1 MIRKGTSDVAKR
13 NGFIDQCE
21 QEQLHLSGAIQPHGA
36 LVVANLQG
44 VVSHVSANI
53 VELLGVGAH
62 LEQSLVEQSLV
73 EQLLDQP
80 LPAFLQEVYESAVL
94 VEAGERYVGQGNIGD
109 QEVDV
114 VMSHNGEQLLFE
126 LYPVDAHADP
136 MPVVGEAY
144 PVPDSTPALQAQ
156 CQQLLDELLA
166 LSGFDRV
173 LYYRFMP
180 EGDGEVCAEA
190 RRAEVAG
197 SYVGLRFPASDIP
210 QIARQLYFKNPWRSI
225 PNAGAEPVAIVGRTA
240 ASVPNLSWVD
250 LRSVSPIHQEYMA
263 NMGVGAAISLPI
275 NQAGELAALISCHSA
290 TPRQLTVSQLQA
302 MSKLSEAFN
311 LRLRDYRTRRRL
323 QVLDGMQRHFENAK
337 NVLMR
342 HGELASAWPEL
353 SGWLMDTFAADG
365 VILQVEGDCYQAGEV
380 LSAAGIDVVIEAARF
395 EASPVWI
402 SDSLPADCI
411 DMPLSEIAGV
421 AVVSDLPLGQ
431 HHTVN
436 LYLCRLEHLYEVT
449 WGGNPDKPVD
459 YRDGNSA
466 IAPRRS
472 FEAWVEQ
479 RVGFSRPW
487 SASTRMYLLKLR
499 TLLQQAKL
507 FAWTKDEKE

>member
-1 MIRKGTSDVAKR
+1 MAKR
-13 NGFIDQCE
+13 DGFIDQCE
-21 QEQLHLSGAIQPHGA
+21 QEQLHLSGAIQSHGA
-36 LVVANLQG
+36 LVVTNLQG

-53 VELLGVGAH
+53 VDWLGVGAH
-62 LEQSLVEQSLV
+62 V

-94 VEAGERYVGQGNIGD
+94 VEAGERYIGQGNIED
-109 QEVDV
+109 QEFDV

-126 LYPVDAHADP
+126 LYPVEAHSDP

-144 PVPDSTPALQAQ
+144 PVPESAAALQAQ
-156 CQQLLDELLA
+156 CQQLLDALLA

-180 EGDGEVCAEA
+180 EGDGEVSAEA

-225 PNAGAEPVAIVGRTA
+225 SNANAEPVAIVGHA
-240 ASVPNLSWVD
+240 QASVPNLSWVD

-275 NQAGELAALISCHSA
+275 NQAGELDALISCHSA

-302 MSKLSEAFN
+302 MSRLSEAFN
-311 LRLRDYRTRRRL
+311 LRLRDYKTRRRL
-323 QVLDGMQRHFENAK
+323 QVLDGMQRHFDHAK
-337 NVLMR
+337 DVLMR

-353 SGWLMDTFAADG
+353 SRWLMDTFAVDG

-380 LSAAGIDVVIEAARF
+380 LSAAGMDVVIEEARF

-402 SDSLPADCI
+402 SDSLQTDCTE
-411 DMPLSEIAGV
+411 MPLSEIAGV
-421 AVVSDLPLGQ
+421 AVVSDLPLDQ

-479 RVGFSRPW
+479 RVGYSRPW
-487 SASTRMYLLKLR
+487 SENTRIYLLKLR
-499 TLLQQAKL
+499 TLLQQAKS
-507 FAWTKDEKE
+507 FAWAKDEKE